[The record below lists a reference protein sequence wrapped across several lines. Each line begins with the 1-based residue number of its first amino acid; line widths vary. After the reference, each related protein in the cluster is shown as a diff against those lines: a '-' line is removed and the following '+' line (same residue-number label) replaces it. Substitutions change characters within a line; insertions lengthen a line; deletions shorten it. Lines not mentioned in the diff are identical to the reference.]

1 MDKLFSLKE
10 KRFYFTFISFSL
22 VIFFWSLYRN
32 ETCGYDCGLFTV
44 STVPTVVIAYM
55 LSFWALAVT
64 VSVLLLQFIVRK
76 FGKKQNIR

>member
-1 MDKLFSLKE
+1 MDKLFNLKE

-32 ETCGYDCGLFTV
+32 ETCGYDFGLFTV
-44 STVPTVVIAYM
+44 STGPTVFIAYM
-55 LSFWALAVT
+55 LSFWTLAVT